1 MDKQTK
7 IITILRGVAQKPFEP
22 APDESLFDSGLLDS
36 FALPDLASALE
47 KEFGIHIPDRDLTP
61 TKFDS
66 VERIER
72 YLNSRT

>member
-7 IITILRGVAQKPFEP
+7 ILTILRGVAQKPIEP

-47 KEFGIHIPDRDLTP
+47 KEFRIQIPDRDLTP

-66 VERIER
+66 LERIER